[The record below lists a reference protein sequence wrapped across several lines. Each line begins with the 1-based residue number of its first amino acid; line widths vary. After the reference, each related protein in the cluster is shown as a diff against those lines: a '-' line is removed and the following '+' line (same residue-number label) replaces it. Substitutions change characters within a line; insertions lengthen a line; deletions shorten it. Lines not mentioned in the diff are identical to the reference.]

1 MPHMSYLHITYNLFF
16 STGNP
21 CGWYPDMSAVLR
33 IFRRKC
39 FYNGILE
46 ESIFRTAQSIDDSHG
61 VHTECF
67 FLGTEK
73 PCDRGIVEYS
83 NICVYI
89 YIKTVHGHH
98 SIAQINYFFREAW
111 SFWTPCQVGCTQDFE
126 TLKTFFY
133 QFFPNF
139 TGRRGPQFHRPPRH
153 LGFFCH
159 RLPPPRRDWLIVV
172 PRKMPKSWV
181 EVDSVFSR
189 DREATGGSQVFPSN
203 SRVQIKP
210 KISKVLRVWKAK
222 RWLEDDPLIFGPL
235 L

>member
-1 MPHMSYLHITYNLFF
+1 MFF
-16 STGNP
+16 SWHGKT
-21 CGWYPDMSAVLR
+21 LR
-33 IFRRKC
+33 SWNCWLLKHMC
-39 FYNGILE
+39 M
-46 ESIFRTAQSIDDSHG
+46 
-61 VHTECF
+61 
-67 FLGTEK
+67 
-73 PCDRGIVEYS
+73 
-83 NICVYI
+83 YI
-89 YIKTVHGHH
+89 YIKMVHGHH

-210 KISKVLRVWKAK
+210 KISKVLRVWKGK
-222 RWLEDDPLIFGPL
+222 RWLEDDPFLFGPL